1 MIVMIKEIIH
11 VVMIGSAYMII
22 VMDVLVMI
30 EIDRKYYERP
40 HDKRDTGDADSNL
53 RSSEY
58 NSRYDDRGQGS
69 NNRRRGKDY
78 HVRKRTRR

>member
-30 EIDRKYYERP
+30 EIDRNYYERP

-58 NSRYDDRGQGS
+58 SSRYDDRGQGS

-78 HVRKRTRR
+78 HVSKRTRR